1 MTDTIPRKRIR
12 KVLIANRGEIAV
24 RILRGLRE
32 MGIRG
37 AVIYSE
43 PDRLGLPVLLADEAY
58 PIGPAP
64 SRESYLRGEAIVQ
77 LAKEI
82 GADAI
87 HPGYGF
93 LSERAGFARL
103 CRDAGITF
111 IGPSPEAIDAMGS
124 KVESRRLMIAA
135 GVPVV
140 PGGKD
145 PLPDLDAAA
154 AAAEAIG
161 YPVMLKAAA
170 GGGGKGMR
178 MIPSAAELAS
188 SYRAARS
195 EAGASFGD
203 DSVYLEKFIVDPRHV
218 EIQVMGDLHGRVVS
232 LGERECSLQRRH
244 QKVVEE
250 APSPVVSPDLRRR
263 MGEAAVLAASAVGYS
278 NAGTCEFLLDAEGNF
293 YFLEM
298 NTRLQVEH
306 PVTELVTG
314 IDLVQAQIRVAEGE
328 PLGPEFDDVQ
338 PRGHAMEVRLYA
350 EDPFQRF
357 APSPGRIE
365 ILRWPDGPGVRVDS
379 GVYEGS
385 EVSIHYDPMLA
396 KLIVWATDREKALN
410 RLERA
415 LSELRVEG
423 IRTTVPLFRALLAD
437 ADFRAGN
444 MDIGMLDRKLAAGE
458 LHPAPRRTTA
468 TGRPTCPWWPPPW
481 PTTRRPTGPRP
492 GPPHPALPAAP
503 AGAPPAA
510 RGRCEGDHGSGR
522 PFRRARGEGRGP
534 PDRRRL
540 RGDRRRTCLSRG
552 RRRRP
557 RRPAQPADRRRP
569 ARGGRPRAGR
579 RGVVGEHG
587 PGGGAVA
594 VSDPLT
600 HLASQTRGGK
610 AGRRRERVAAYM
622 PGRVV
627 TLLVQEGQ
635 EVAAG
640 QGIVVL
646 EAMKM
651 ENEIRAER
659 DGTVSKIFV
668 QPGQAVDTG
677 NPLFELE

>member
-1 MTDTIPRKRIR
+1 MSDTVPRRRIR

-32 MGIRG
+32 MGIRS

-93 LSERAGFARL
+93 LSERASFARL
-103 CRDAGITF
+103 CRDAGIVF

-145 PLPDLDAAA
+145 PLPDLDSAA

-178 MIPSAAELAS
+178 MIPSAAELAG

-195 EAGASFGD
+195 EAAASFGD
-203 DSVYLEKFIVDPRHV
+203 DTVYLEKLIVDPRHI

-250 APSPVVSPDLRRR
+250 APSSVITPEIRRR
-263 MGEAAVLAASAVGYS
+263 MGEAAVKAASAVGYS
-278 NAGTCEFLLDAEGNF
+278 NAGTCEFLFDRDGNF
-293 YFLEM
+293 FFLEM

-314 IDLVQAQIRVAEGE
+314 IDLVQTQVRVAEGE
-328 PLGPEFDDVQ
+328 PLGPAFDDIQ
-338 PRGHAMEVRLYA
+338 PKGHAIEVRLYA
-350 EDPFQRF
+350 EDPFQHF
-357 APSPGRIE
+357 APSPGKIE

-385 EVSIHYDPMLA
+385 EISIHYDPMLA
-396 KLIVWATDREKALN
+396 KLIVWAADREKALN

-415 LSELRVEG
+415 LAELRVEG
-423 IRTTVPLFRALLAD
+423 IRTTAPLFRALLAD
-437 ADFRAGN
+437 ADFRSGN
-444 MDIGMLDRKLAAGE
+444 LDIGMLDRKLAAGE
-458 LHPAPRRTTA
+458 LKALTDIALDDLPLIAAALAHSERANQTAAGPAEGTSARRSRWAGTA
-468 TGRPTCPWWPPPW
+468 RY
-481 PTTRRPTGPRP
+481 
-492 GPPHPALPAAP
+492 
-503 AGAPPAA
+503 
-510 RGRCEGDHGSGR
+510 
-522 PFRRARGEGRGP
+522 EGR
-534 PDRRRL
+534 RN
-540 RGDRRRTCLSRG
+540 
-552 RRRRP
+552 
-557 RRPAQPADRRRP
+557 
-569 ARGGRPRAGR
+569 
-579 RGVVGEHG
+579 
-587 PGGGAVA
+587 
-594 VSDPLT
+594 
-600 HLASQTRGGK
+600 ASWT
-610 AGRRRERVAAYM
+610 
-622 PGRVV
+622 
-627 TLLVQEGQ
+627 
-635 EVAAG
+635 
-640 QGIVVL
+640 
-646 EAMKM
+646 
-651 ENEIRAER
+651 
-659 DGTVSKIFV
+659 
-668 QPGQAVDTG
+668 
-677 NPLFELE
+677 

>member
-1 MTDTIPRKRIR
+1 VRTDTVPRRHIR

-32 MGIRG
+32 MGIRS

-103 CRDAGITF
+103 CRDAGVIF

-124 KVESRRLMIAA
+124 KVESRRLMMAA

-145 PLPDLDAAA
+145 PLPDLEAAQA
-154 AAAEAIG
+154 AGRGLEHHGVADG
-161 YPVMLKAAA
+161 LA

-195 EAGASFGD
+195 EAAASFGD
-203 DSVYLEKFIVDPRHV
+203 DSVYMEKYIIEPRHV

-250 APSPVVSPDLRRR
+250 APSPVVTPELRRR
-263 MGEAAVLAASAVGYS
+263 MGEAAVKAAAAVGYS
-278 NAGTCEFLLDAEGNF
+278 NAGTCEFLLAKDGSF

-314 IDLVQAQIRVAEGE
+314 IDLVRSQIRVAEGE

-338 PRGHAMEVRLYA
+338 PIGHAVEVRLYA

-357 APSPGRIE
+357 APSPGKIE

-385 EVSIHYDPMLA
+385 EISIHYDPMVA
-396 KLIVWATDREKALN
+396 KLIVWAADREKALN
-410 RLERA
+410 RLDRA
-415 LSELRVEG
+415 LAELRVEG
-423 IRTTVPLFRALLAD
+423 IRTTAPLFRALLAD
-437 ADFRAGN
+437 PDFRSGN
-444 MDIGMLDRKLAAGE
+444 LDIGMLDRKLAAGE
-458 LHPAPRRTTA
+458 LHP
-468 TGRPTCPWWPPPW
+468 
-481 PTTRRPTGPRP
+481 
-492 GPPHPALPAAP
+492 PAADTVDDLPLIAAAIAHHEQAHRTAAGP
-503 AGAPPAA
+503 ADGAPA
-510 RGRCEGDHGSGR
+510 RRSRWAGTARYEARRSGSW
-522 PFRRARGEGRGP
+522 
-534 PDRRRL
+534 
-540 RGDRRRTCLSRG
+540 
-552 RRRRP
+552 
-557 RRPAQPADRRRP
+557 
-569 ARGGRPRAGR
+569 
-579 RGVVGEHG
+579 
-587 PGGGAVA
+587 
-594 VSDPLT
+594 
-600 HLASQTRGGK
+600 
-610 AGRRRERVAAYM
+610 
-622 PGRVV
+622 
-627 TLLVQEGQ
+627 
-635 EVAAG
+635 
-640 QGIVVL
+640 I
-646 EAMKM
+646 
-651 ENEIRAER
+651 
-659 DGTVSKIFV
+659 
-668 QPGQAVDTG
+668 
-677 NPLFELE
+677 

>member
-1 MTDTIPRKRIR
+1 MTDSVPRRRIR

-32 MGIRG
+32 MGIRS
-37 AVIYSE
+37 AVLYSE

-93 LSERAGFARL
+93 LSERASFARL
-103 CRDAGITF
+103 CRDAGIVF

-124 KVESRRLMIAA
+124 KVECRRLMIAA
-135 GVPVV
+135 GVPGGPGGQGPLPHPQSAAAAAGVPVV
-140 PGGKD
+140 PGGQD
-145 PLPDLDAAA
+145 PLPDLESAA
-154 AAAEAIG
+154 AAAETIG

-178 MIPSAAELAS
+178 MIPSAVELAS

-195 EAGASFGD
+195 EAAASFGD
-203 DSVYLEKFIVDPRHV
+203 DSVYLEKFIVDPRHI

-250 APSPVVSPDLRRR
+250 APSSVITPEIRRR
-263 MGEAAVLAASAVGYS
+263 MGEAAVKAASAVGYS
-278 NAGTCEFLLDAEGNF
+278 NAGTCEFLFDRSGNF
-293 YFLEM
+293 FFLEM

-314 IDLVQAQIRVAEGE
+314 IDLVATQIRVAEGE

-338 PRGHAMEVRLYA
+338 PRGHAVEVRLYA
-350 EDPFQRF
+350 EDPWKNF

-365 ILRWPDGPGVRVDS
+365 TLRWPDGPGVRVDA

-385 EVSIHYDPMLA
+385 EVSIYYDPMLA
-396 KLIVWATDREKALN
+396 KLIVWAADRERALN

-437 ADFRAGN
+437 PDFRSGN
-444 MDIGMLDRKLAAGE
+444 MDIGMLDRKLAAGD
-458 LHPAPRRTTA
+458 LHPAAQDSENDLPLIAAALAHYEQANRQSA
-468 TGRPTCPWWPPPW
+468 A
-481 PTTRRPTGPRP
+481 GP
-492 GPPHPALPAAP
+492 APAA
-503 AGAPPAA
+503 AH
-510 RGRCEGDHGSGR
+510 R
-522 PFRRARGEGRGP
+522 
-534 PDRRRL
+534 
-540 RGDRRRTCLSRG
+540 SRWG
-552 RRRRP
+552 T
-557 RRPAQPADRRRP
+557 
-569 ARGGRPRAGR
+569 AGR
-579 RGVVGEHG
+579 RNAVK
-587 PGGGAVA
+587 GG
-594 VSDPLT
+594 SWT
-600 HLASQTRGGK
+600 
-610 AGRRRERVAAYM
+610 
-622 PGRVV
+622 
-627 TLLVQEGQ
+627 
-635 EVAAG
+635 
-640 QGIVVL
+640 
-646 EAMKM
+646 
-651 ENEIRAER
+651 
-659 DGTVSKIFV
+659 
-668 QPGQAVDTG
+668 
-677 NPLFELE
+677 

>member
-1 MTDTIPRKRIR
+1 MTDIPKIPRRQIR

-32 MGIRG
+32 MGIRS

-64 SRESYLRGEAIVQ
+64 SRESYLRAEAIVQ

-93 LSERAGFARL
+93 LSERASFSRL
-103 CRDAGITF
+103 CRDAGIIF

-124 KVESRRLMIAA
+124 KVESRRLMMAA

-145 PLPDLDAAA
+145 PLPDLESAE
-154 AAAEAIG
+154 AAAEVIG

-178 MIPSAAELAS
+178 MIPSAAEMAS

-195 EAGASFGD
+195 EAAASFGD
-203 DSVYLEKFIVDPRHV
+203 DSVYLEKFIVEPRHV
-218 EIQVMGDLHGRVVS
+218 EIQVMGDLHGKVVS

-250 APSPVVSPDLRRR
+250 APSSVVGPELRRR
-263 MGEAAVLAASAVGYS
+263 MGEAAVKAAAAVGYS
-278 NAGTCEFLLDAEGNF
+278 NAGTCEFLLARDGSF

-328 PLGPEFDDVQ
+328 PLGPEFDGVE
-338 PRGHAMEVRLYA
+338 PRGHAIEVRLYA

-357 APSPGRIE
+357 APSPGTIE
-365 ILRWPDGPGVRVDS
+365 LLRWPDGPGVRVDS

-396 KLIVWATDREKALN
+396 KLIVWAADRERALN

-415 LSELRVEG
+415 LGELRVEG
-423 IRTTVPLFRALLAD
+423 IRTTAPLFRALLAD
-437 ADFRAGN
+437 PDFRSGN
-444 MDIGMLDRKLAAGE
+444 LDIGMLDRKLASGE
-458 LHPAPRRTTA
+458 LQPPAD
-468 TGRPTCPWWPPPW
+468 G
-481 PTTRRPTGPRP
+481 
-492 GPPHPALPAAP
+492 
-503 AGAPPAA
+503 AGAAAADDKDLPLIAAALAHYERAHQTAAGPASPA
-510 RGRCEGDHGSGR
+510 TSRRSRWADAGRHGS
-522 PFRRARGEGRGP
+522 RRSG
-534 PDRRRL
+534 
-540 RGDRRRTCLSRG
+540 SW
-552 RRRRP
+552 
-557 RRPAQPADRRRP
+557 
-569 ARGGRPRAGR
+569 
-579 RGVVGEHG
+579 
-587 PGGGAVA
+587 
-594 VSDPLT
+594 S
-600 HLASQTRGGK
+600 
-610 AGRRRERVAAYM
+610 
-622 PGRVV
+622 
-627 TLLVQEGQ
+627 
-635 EVAAG
+635 
-640 QGIVVL
+640 
-646 EAMKM
+646 
-651 ENEIRAER
+651 
-659 DGTVSKIFV
+659 
-668 QPGQAVDTG
+668 
-677 NPLFELE
+677 